1 MTGSAMRLGLALG
14 GGGARGLAHIHV
26 LQALD
31 DLGIRPVRIIGSS
44 IGAIIGAGYASGMP
58 ARDIRA
64 YMLDCFTSPRIVIGR
79 LWQTRPVSLQEFLS
93 DGGFRIG
100 QLNARRVIMA
110 FMPPDVPLTFAE
122 LKIPLGVMATDFYAR
137 TELELH
143 SGDLRSAIAASAA
156 IPAIFRPVRRDGRIL
171 VDGGIY
177 NPLPFDRLKGVAD
190 FTVAVDVNGGPEGD
204 VEHMPTPI
212 KAMIGA
218 SQLTMQSIIDIKVKI
233 SPPDLLFRPAVSA
246 YGVLDFLRSNE
257 ILMATESLR
266 EEAKRAIDRYVEAR
280 LKGVGGSAR
289 IGAAACASS

>member
-1 MTGSAMRLGLALG
+1 MRLGLALG

-26 LQALD
+26 LEALD
-31 DLGIRPVRIIGSS
+31 DLGIKPVRITGSS
-44 IGAIIGAGYASGMP
+44 IGAIIGAGYAGGMA

-156 IPAIFRPVRRDGRIL
+156 IPAIFRPVRRDGRLL

-177 NPLPFDRLKGVAD
+177 NPLPFDRLKGTAD
-190 FTVAVDVNGGPEGD
+190 FIVAVDVNGGPDGD
-204 VEHMPTPI
+204 VNRMPTPMQ
-212 KAMIGA
+212 AMIGA
-218 SQLTMQSIIDIKVKI
+218 SQLTMQSIIDLKVRI

-246 YGVLDFLRSNE
+246 YGVLDFMRSHE
-257 ILMATESLR
+257 ILMATEGLR
-266 EEAKRAIDRYVEAR
+266 DEAKRAIEHQLESR
-280 LKGVGGSAR
+280 LKGRGGAGR
-289 IGAAACASS
+289 ITAAASPAQ